1 MVAVV
6 VVGGGAA
13 RNQNVFAKCTKNNM
27 FEGVNIPKF
36 SLFARG
42 LRKGL
47 PVRVDCREFYREYLA
62 TIFRR
67 ESNSWQAGSLRLR
80 CDQRAG
86 ENSQSTKFSLTCASE
101 HC

>member
-13 RNQNVFAKCTKNNM
+13 PNQNVF
-27 FEGVNIPKF
+27 VKF

-42 LRKGL
+42 LSKGL
-47 PVRVDCREFYREYLA
+47 RVRVYCREFYREYLA

-80 CDQRAG
+80 CNQRAG
-86 ENSQSTKFSLTCASE
+86 ENSQSTKFSLTCASD